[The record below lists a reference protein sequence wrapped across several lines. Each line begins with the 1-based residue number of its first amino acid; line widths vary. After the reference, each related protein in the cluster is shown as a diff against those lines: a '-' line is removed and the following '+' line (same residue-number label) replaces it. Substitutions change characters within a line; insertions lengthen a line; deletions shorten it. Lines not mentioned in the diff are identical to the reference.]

1 MTTTGVAMHSLTLPT
16 LDTQLSTIELELQQ
30 LQEAIEQKKALRKVI
45 ADKKKQAVQVVS
57 KLETALMQVTETFSE
72 LGESAKELKAIALEK
87 IEEYF
92 PVSEKESKLVE
103 FPKKKNDSNEFFTL
117 AETSNSLVANY
128 FNVSAGKT
136 QATYIGGN
144 NKNRL
149 QSIGNKLTELIT
161 GISFELSIA
170 QRFNTKYE
178 LKIKGIEDNTIGW
191 LTQFDYS
198 QDFYPQFVCSFDQ
211 AEIPTELKITPKN
224 WVASPGAIIKN
235 NIFDYC
241 CHLQETDVV
250 NGTGIAKDLK
260 TSATFSIYLDDW
272 SVETEFYREATF
284 VYQAMLACNSKEE
297 LTAIKNSNQINQDFL
312 NFCCVYMPV
321 KDQQKIDDFCKTTPS
336 EAVLKLPSGLAHY
349 KEIAQEVLEEIS
361 KFYTIT
367 ANKKRAKDVSCW
379 NLIAQSGAKAKLYLS
394 QGFEWTIEPFK
405 KGEQLSD
412 CFPEDITDFLAN
424 NDVFVDEL
432 YEQIA

>member
-1 MTTTGVAMHSLTLPT
+1 MNTLTLPT

-30 LQEAIEQKKALRKVI
+30 LQEAIEQKKALRKAI

-57 KLETALMQVTETFSE
+57 KLETALMQVTKTFSE
-72 LGESAKELKAIALEK
+72 LGESAEELKAIALEK

-103 FPKKKNDSNEFFTL
+103 FPQKKNDSNNFFTF
-117 AETSNSLVANY
+117 AGTSNSLLSNY
-128 FNVSAGKT
+128 FNVSTGKT

-144 NKNRL
+144 NKKRL
-149 QSIGNKLTELIT
+149 ESIGNKLTELLP
-161 GISFELSIA
+161 GISFELRKA

-178 LKIKGIEDNTIGW
+178 LKIKGLDDNTIGW
-191 LTQFDYS
+191 LTQFDYC
-198 QDFYPQFVCSFDQ
+198 QDFYPQFVASFNQ
-211 AEIPTELKITPKN
+211 PEISTELKITPKN

-250 NGTGIAKDLK
+250 NGTGIGKDLK
-260 TSATFSIYLDDW
+260 TNATFPIYLDDW
-272 SVETEFYREATF
+272 SVETEFYREAIFT
-284 VYQAMLACNSKEE
+284 YHAMIACNSKEE

-312 NFCCVYMPV
+312 NFCYVYMPSN
-321 KDQQKIDDFCKTTPS
+321 DQLKIDKFYKTSPS

-349 KEIAQEVLEEIS
+349 KEIAQVVLQEIAN
-361 KFYTIT
+361 FYTIT
-367 ANKKRAKDVSCW
+367 VNRKRAKEVSCW

-405 KGEQLSD
+405 NGEELSD
-412 CFPEDITDFLAN
+412 CFPEDISDFLAN
-424 NDVFVDEL
+424 NEVFVDEL
-432 YEQIA
+432 YQQIA